1 MTSTSLSLLQ
11 RVRQR
16 DDPSA
21 WDRFVHIYS
30 PLLFRWGQRAG
41 LKDQDAVDL
50 VQDVF
55 AKLLVELPR
64 FEYDPN
70 RGAFRAWLKTVA
82 VRLCRE
88 RQRKPQA
95 ATGRMADGQPLD
107 EFAGANSL
115 EEFWE
120 AEYRAHVVRQA
131 LDVMQAHFEPRLWQC
146 CWGLTVEGRS
156 AAELGAE
163 LGMSEGAI
171 YVAKFRVLRRLRQEL
186 TGLID

>member
-11 RVRQR
+11 RVRR
-16 DDPSA
+16 REDPSA

-30 PLLFRWGQRAG
+30 PLLFRWGQGAG
-41 LKDQDAVDL
+41 LKEQDAVDL
-50 VQDVF
+50 VQEVF

-64 FEYDPN
+64 FEYDPD
-70 RGAFRAWLKTVA
+70 RGAFRAWLRTLA

-88 RQRKPQA
+88 RHRKPRIPTTNMDDA
-95 ATGRMADGQPLD
+95 QPLD
-107 EFAGANSL
+107 EFFDPNSL

-131 LDVMQAHFEPRLWQC
+131 LDVMQAHFEPRLWRC
-146 CWGLTVEGRS
+146 CWGLMIESRS

-163 LGMSEGAI
+163 LGMSESAV

-186 TGLID
+186 AGLID